1 MNIGIIGTG
10 NLSIE
15 LGRLWTK
22 QGHVVF
28 FGSRNPDYALEVAN
42 SIGVMASGGGVAAA
56 AKFARV
62 VLLSVRWDALPDVLK
77 EAGSL
82 RGKIVID
89 ATNPMLPDWTALY
102 QRESI
107 SGAEALAR
115 MLPGA
120 KVVKAFNRVM
130 VTAGSGAQTAVAYA
144 GDDAEAKATVA
155 GLIEDTGAS
164 ALDYGC
170 LDSARALEAVQD
182 TRIQP
187 AYLISSLGA
196 LKIRQNSRN

>member
-62 VLLSVRWDALPDVLK
+62 VLRSVRWDALPDVLK

-187 AYLISSLGA
+187 AYLISSMGA

>member
-10 NLSIE
+10 NLGIE
-15 LGRLWTK
+15 LGRLWAK

-28 FGSRNPDYALEVAN
+28 FGSRNPDYALEVAS

-56 AKFARV
+56 AKFGRV
-62 VLLSVRWDALPDVLK
+62 VLLAVRWDALPDVLK

-89 ATNPMLPDWTALY
+89 ATNPSQPDWTALY
-102 QRESI
+102 QRDPV

-120 KVVKAFNRVM
+120 KVVKAFNRVL
-130 VTAGSGAQTAVAYA
+130 VTAGRNGQTAVAYA

-155 GLIEDTGAS
+155 GLIEAAGSS

-170 LDSARALEAVQD
+170 LDNARSLETVQD
-182 TRIQP
+182 TRVQP
-187 AYLISSLGA
+187 AYLIGQTGL
-196 LKIRQNSRN
+196 LKITRA

>member
-187 AYLISSLGA
+187 AYLISSMGA

>member
-170 LDSARALEAVQD
+170 LDSARALEAAQD

-187 AYLISSLGA
+187 AYLISRMGA